1 MNLRLPMISL
11 LALGSMVFVCSV
23 RAQQVTGIDV
33 AKSEIRF
40 VTKQMNVP
48 VEGKFR
54 KFSAQ
59 LDFDPAKL
67 ASSRAQIEV
76 DLGSIDTGS
85 SEADTEV
92 KGKAWFNLPVFPTAK
107 FVSTGLKSLGGGRY
121 EAAGKLTIKGKTF
134 DVTAPFAAKQEGG
147 TTVFDGGFTLLRLQ
161 FGIGEGPWSDT
172 ETVANEVQVRFKLTG
187 LTKK

>member
-1 MNLRLPMISL
+1 MKRIALL
-11 LALGSMVFVCSV
+11 LAATLVAATPVL
-23 RAQQVTGIDV
+23 AQAPKKIAAD
-33 AKSEIRF
+33 KSFIRF
-40 VTKQMNVP
+40 VSRQMNVP

-59 LDFDPAKL
+59 VDFDPAKL
-67 ASSRAQIEV
+67 ASSKAQIEV

-187 LTKK
+187 LAKK

>member
-1 MNLRLPMISL
+1 MNLRLPLIFL
-11 LALGSMVFVCSV
+11 FALSSMVFVCSV
-23 RAQQVTGIDV
+23 RAQQVTGVDV

-59 LDFDPAKL
+59 VDFDPAKL
-67 ASSRAQIEV
+67 ASSKAQIEV

-121 EAAGKLTIKGKTF
+121 EAAAARWDGIHRSETF
-134 DVTAPFAAKQEGG
+134 PGLWLDGAAM
-147 TTVFDGGFTLLRLQ
+147 LRGDMARVL
-161 FGIGEGPWSDT
+161 E
-172 ETVANEVQVRFKLTG
+172 VARQG
-187 LTKK
+187 LASEEHAAFVKRLAEARK

>member
-1 MNLRLPMISL
+1 MKLRFPLVLLIILGIGVLPCI
-11 LALGSMVFVCSV
+11 A
-23 RAQQVTGIDV
+23 RAQRVTTVDA

-67 ASSRAQIEV
+67 AAGKAQIEV

-92 KGKAWFNLPVFPTAK
+92 KGKAWFNLAVFPTAK
-107 FVSTGLKSLGGGRY
+107 FVSTGLKSLGAGRY
-121 EAAGKLTIKGKTF
+121 EAAGKLTIKGKTM
-134 DVTAPFAAKQEGG
+134 DVTAPFTAKQEGG
-147 TTVFDGGFTLLRLQ
+147 ATVFEGGFTLLRLQ

-187 LTKK
+187 LAKK